1 MTPTVVHRPLKA
13 SLQQVFPASCLLA
26 PTQQCDYAA
35 HYFNLSFPL
44 FALPKQ
50 AEMLQVTAW
59 FPQRILKFNLKL
71 TPHYFGCSLVRHQ
84 PAPGTIQQTARLL
97 SL

>member
-1 MTPTVVHRPLKA
+1 MTPRVVHRPLQA
-13 SLQQVFPASCLLA
+13 SLQKVFLVSCLLV
-26 PTQQCDYAA
+26 PTQQYDYAA

-50 AEMLQVTAW
+50 AEMLQDTAW
-59 FPQRILKFNLKL
+59 FSQRILKFNLKL

-84 PAPGTIQQTARLL
+84 PASGTTQQIA
-97 SL
+97 S